1 MFGIQCD
8 SAGSPDQRAPKM
20 PNEERDPSE
29 SSSEKRSDQTG
40 AIEIKFS
47 GTAAVLLEF
56 LHLLRSQKVP
66 FHKRLNQ

>member
-1 MFGIQCD
+1 
-8 SAGSPDQRAPKM
+8 M

-29 SSSEKRSDQTG
+29 SSSEKRSEQAG

-56 LHLLRSQKVP
+56 LHLLCSQKVP